1 MNDSLA
7 SPDVLQRLAEWLE
20 RNGLDSAFI
29 SLSLVLLFLYFMK
42 LIFKRSLESEI
53 NELQKL
59 LIQVKM
65 LLEDLLRR
73 KP

>member
-7 SPDVLQRLAEWLE
+7 SPDTLRNLAEWLE

-42 LIFKRSLESEI
+42 LIFRKSLESEL
-53 NELQKL
+53 NELQKFY
-59 LIQVKM
+59 
-65 LLEDLLRR
+65 
-73 KP
+73 